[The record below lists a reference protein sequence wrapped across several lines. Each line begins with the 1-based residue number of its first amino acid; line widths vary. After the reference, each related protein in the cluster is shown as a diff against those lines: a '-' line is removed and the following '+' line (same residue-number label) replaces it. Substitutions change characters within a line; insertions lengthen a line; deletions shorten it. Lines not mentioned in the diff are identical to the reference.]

1 MSIRAVK
8 VAYPFSNDK
17 PLFSLTELFMT
28 KNKLEYRKQIAV
40 FKAEEYEA
48 LKDAAE
54 EDFRPDADQL
64 RYLAVQKLRE
74 RGLLEESKKKLKP
87 TT

>member
-1 MSIRAVK
+1 
-8 VAYPFSNDK
+8 
-17 PLFSLTELFMT
+17 MT
-28 KNKLEYRKQIAV
+28 KPKLDYRKQIAV
-40 FKAEEYEA
+40 FKTEEYEA